1 MAPAQ
6 VALAP
11 TNPMT
16 IGLRE
21 RKKVR
26 TRVAIEDAALEL
38 FEDQGYEAT
47 TVDEIAARAD
57 VSTTTFFR
65 YFPSKGEVLLS
76 DHGQE
81 LPALRQAIV
90 GRPTGDSDL
99 IAVWRAIQDTWVGAV
114 DPART
119 ARKAKIIATSA
130 SLSGVSFLRGH
141 QWLAVIADAL
151 AERNGLPA
159 DAQRAEL
166 AARVAL
172 EAMGTGV
179 DRWMAGGCRGEIS
192 EAIDLSFRLMM
203 DVCADLARAT
213 RRRPAP

>member
-1 MAPAQ
+1 MSPAQ
-6 VALAP
+6 VASVP
-11 TNPMT
+11 TTPT
-16 IGLRE
+16 PIGLRE

-26 TRVAIEDAALEL
+26 TRLAIEDAALEL
-38 FEDQGYEAT
+38 FEEQGYETT
-47 TVDEIAARAD
+47 TVEEIAARAD

-90 GRPTGDSDL
+90 DRPDRESDL
-99 IAVWRAIQDTWVGAV
+99 VATWRAIQETWVSAV

-119 ARKAKIIATSA
+119 ARKARIIATSA

-151 AERNGLPA
+151 ADRNDLPA
-159 DAQRAEL
+159 DAERAEL
-166 AARVAL
+166 AARIAL
-172 EAMGTGV
+172 EAMGCGV
-179 DRWMAGGCRGEIS
+179 DRWMAAGCRGELS
-192 EAIDLSFRLMM
+192 DAIDRSFGLII
-203 DVCADLARAT
+203 DVCADLARTT